1 MNMEEEREYTPQ
13 EMAAMKKA
21 TLEFYKERINVLKFQ
36 KEYETLLADIEEA
49 KLRGLLAF
57 MKVAHLKAGPE
68 TENEV
73 EQETPEKPE

>member
-1 MNMEEEREYTPQ
+1 MNIEHEKEYTPA

-21 TLEFYKERINVLKFQ
+21 TVEFYKERINVLKLQ

-68 TENEV
+68 SEEETNE
-73 EQETPEKPE
+73 ETSETKE